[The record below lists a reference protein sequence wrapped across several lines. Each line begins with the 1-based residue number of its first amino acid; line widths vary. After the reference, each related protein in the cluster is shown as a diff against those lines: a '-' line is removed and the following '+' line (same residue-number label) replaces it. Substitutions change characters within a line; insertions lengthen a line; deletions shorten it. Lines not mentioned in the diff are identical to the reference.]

1 MRKWVSSSPTE
12 NWNVLNQIVIPVVY
26 QDMILDF
33 AHNSAADPF
42 RCFKHVRLNFAKV
55 KLA

>member
-33 AHNSAADPF
+33 AHNSAAD
-42 RCFKHVRLNFAKV
+42 HLGVLNMYD
-55 KLA
+55 